1 MDSPSLQSTT
11 AAHPHPSRVRAHTTS
26 LSAHATVNHRGAVQ
40 KRINDND
47 RNRSISV
54 SQADRLYRLA
64 AEQQAAFEHPVPST
78 ARGIQWI
85 TPQHSP
91 QPHHFTPEQLIDS
104 PFPQWTAPTPPRS
117 DSGLPSLSVDAS
129 EEPVTTGISVAP
141 DFAFEQP
148 SATAEMRYV
157 PNRSSRARK

>member
-11 AAHPHPSRVRAHTTS
+11 TAAAHPSRARAYTS
-26 LSAHATVNHRGAVQ
+26 FSAQSTVNKRGAIQ
-40 KRINDND
+40 KRTADND

-64 AEQQAAFEHPVPST
+64 AEQQANFEHPVPST
-78 ARGIQWI
+78 AGGGIQWI

-91 QPHHFTPEQLIDS
+91 QPQPFTSEQLIE

-117 DSGLPSLSVDAS
+117 DSGIPSLSVDS
-129 EEPVTTGISVAP
+129 NEEPVTTGISVAP
-141 DFAFEQP
+141 EFAFDHP
-148 SATAEMRYV
+148 SSTSAEMRYV
-157 PNRSSRARK
+157 FVRLGVARN